1 MPSTLKFEVDTLIT
15 YIITFTIWFI
25 FLLAGL
31 PSDYFQTWSFSA
43 QLWLSAFAFVLLLP
57 LTYIVLRQIWKENY
71 LKNSL
76 WFAFYAS
83 VPLILYDYIY
93 VGLIKGL
100 GHSYIFSHWYLT
112 IFYFI
117 VWIEIPLV
125 GWIMQKKTDKVP

>member
-1 MPSTLKFEVDTLIT
+1 MVLNKHLIT
-15 YIITFTIWFI
+15 YIITFAIWFI
-25 FLLAGL
+25 FLLTGL
-31 PSDYFQTWSFSA
+31 PSDYYQTWSFSA
-43 QLWLSAFAFVLLLP
+43 QLWLCAFASVLLLP

-125 GWIMQKKTDKVP
+125 GWVMQKKTGKVP

>member
-1 MPSTLKFEVDTLIT
+1 MALNKHLIT
-15 YIITFTIWFI
+15 YIFTFSIWFI

-31 PSDYFQTWSFSA
+31 QSDYYQTWSFNA
-43 QLWLSAFAFVLLLP
+43 QLWLSAFAFFLLLP

-76 WFAFYAS
+76 WLAFYAS

-93 VGLIKGL
+93 VVLIKGL

-112 IFYFI
+112 IYYFI

-125 GWIMQKKTDKVP
+125 GWVMQKKTGKVS